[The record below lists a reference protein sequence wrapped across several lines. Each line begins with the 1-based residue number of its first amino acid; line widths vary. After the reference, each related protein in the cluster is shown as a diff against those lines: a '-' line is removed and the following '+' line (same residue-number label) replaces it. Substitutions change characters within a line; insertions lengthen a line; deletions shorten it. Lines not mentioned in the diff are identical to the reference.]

1 MSGPFYPQAAV
12 TLRVLW
18 EDFGQKN
25 NAKLQEIYSLPVLAR
40 RISVNINDYTQA
52 DTFECE
58 IDYKQFPFDPRS
70 IRACGITIAME
81 DMKNLFSEGKPTEI
95 QPNSRAT
102 TQGGNTIFVGFADE
116 ESISFNDQARTVK
129 LEGRD
134 FTALLIDRPW
144 LSGPPDISR
153 SLDIILSQIL
163 AELEETKD
171 LKLDNRVKEPLPSL
185 GQYANAF
192 NDAAQKKNTKKNESY
207 WDVIQDLV
215 GRAGLIAYIEV
226 DKLVISKPRVLYS
239 DTQALQF
246 VYGRNL
252 SDLEFKRKLGRRKN
266 FNVVVRSLN
275 IESKEVITANIPAEA
290 TAEWAAAT
298 GVKQEAVKIPK
309 LDVQGNKLGEDQ
321 VAPAISFRVPNVTS
335 QAKLIEIGQELFE
348 ELGRQQIEGSFSTR
362 DMETTTGKKTCF
374 NILEL
379 RNGSPVK
386 IEIDQGDLEGLN
398 RLTTVGQKTQF
409 LLNKC
414 YSRKVA
420 QALAETLS
428 NPRFASPFYTK
439 SVQFTLDMQN
449 GFEAKVDFINFIN
462 TPPKLG
468 GA

>member
-25 NAKLQEIYSLPVLAR
+25 NPKFQEVYSLPVLAR
-40 RISVNINDYTQA
+40 RVSVNINDYTQA

-58 IDYKQFPFDPRS
+58 IDYKQFPFDPRA
-70 IRACGITIAME
+70 IRSCGITIHMQ
-81 DMKNLFSEGKPTEI
+81 DMKNLVSGGKATEI
-95 QPNSRAT
+95 DPDEKN
-102 TQGGNTIFVGFADE
+102 NTIFVGFADE
-116 ESISFNDQARTVK
+116 ESITFNDSARTVK

-153 SLDIILSQIL
+153 PLDIIISQIL
-163 AELEETKD
+163 AELPETKD
-171 LKLDNRVKEPLPSL
+171 LKVENKVQEALPTL

-192 NDAAQKKNTKKNESY
+192 NDAAQKKNTRKSESY

-252 SDLEFKRKLGRRKN
+252 SDLDFKRKLGRRKN

-275 IESKEVITANIPAEA
+275 IESKEVITAEIPREA

-298 GVKQEAVKIPK
+298 GIKQEAVKIPK
-309 LDVQGNKLGEDQ
+309 MDVQGNKTTEEQL
-321 VAPAISFRVPNVTS
+321 APAISFRVPNVTS
-335 QAKLIEIGQELFE
+335 QAKLIDIGQELFE
-348 ELGRQQIEGSFSTR
+348 ELGRQQIEGSFSTK

-374 NILEL
+374 NILKL
-379 RNGSPVK
+379 RNGTPVK
-386 IEIDQGDLEGLN
+386 IDIDQGDMAGLK
-398 RLTTVGQKTQF
+398 RLSSVGEKTRF
-409 LLNKC
+409 LITKC

-428 NPRFASPFYTK
+428 NPRFSSPFYTK
-439 SVQFTLDMQN
+439 SVQFTLDSQN
-449 GFEAKVDFINFIN
+449 GFEAKVEFINFIN
-462 TPPKLG
+462 TPPRLG
-468 GA
+468 GS